1 MNKRI
6 KRKKLYKEIE
16 LFMDK
21 YKIVESCCKVT
32 AIDGNCH
39 FNISINGMIFDFK
52 TLKDA
57 EIQILKI

>member
-16 LFMDK
+16 LIMDK

-32 AIDGNCH
+32 TIDGNYH